1 MYIDISLNF
10 FPVKNEVQPGKTVDT
25 LFCIGSKSRT
35 RIYFRHKY
43 LLDRGIVKENCPS
56 ILAVETQVENAGKKS
71 LQNLFLDL
79 EDETGG
85 LSTIADPDKFVNF
98 SATLKCH

>member
-1 MYIDISLNF
+1 MKACVDDITQMM
-10 FPVKNEVQPGKTVDT
+10 EHVD
-25 LFCIGSKSRT
+25 
-35 RIYFRHKY
+35 
-43 LLDRGIVKENCPS
+43 LLDRGIVKEICPS
-56 ILAVETQVENAGKKS
+56 ILDIETQVENAGEKS

-98 SATLKCH
+98 TATLESH